1 MQNNIIK
8 NDIKIT
14 KSQYIDAKK
23 SEHYLY
29 GILDDDNILRIVD
42 EYGKDPHLVY
52 RQYDYNG
59 IWGAIDELIHFHGED
74 VSLREYNKLSIGWI
88 KEHK

>member
-1 MQNNIIK
+1 MKIK
-8 NDIKIT
+8 
-14 KSQYIDAKK
+14 KSKYIDAKK
-23 SEHYLY
+23 SEYYLY

-42 EYGKDPHLVY
+42 EHGQDPHLVY

-74 VSLREYNKLSIGWI
+74 VSLREYDKLSIGWT
-88 KEHK
+88 KEHE

>member
-1 MQNNIIK
+1 M
-8 NDIKIT
+8 D
-14 KSQYIDAKK
+14 
-23 SEHYLY
+23 EH
-29 GILDDDNILRIVD
+29 
-42 EYGKDPHLVY
+42 GKDPHLVY

-74 VSLREYNKLSIGWI
+74 VSLREYDKLSVGWI